1 MNREIV
7 KALLAALRE
16 LAQGYEELAQKIH
29 AAEDYF
35 VDKPGYGE
43 YLRDHLRPL
52 KRGEHQSGTLSERI
66 GSIRKSILD
75 LEEELSRGPHS

>member
-7 KALLAALRE
+7 RALLAALRE
-16 LAQGYEELAQKIH
+16 LAQGYEELAQKVH

-43 YLRDHLRPL
+43 YLRDYLRPL
-52 KRGEHQSGTLSERI
+52 KQGEHPSGTLSERI
-66 GSIRKSILD
+66 DNIRKSIAD
-75 LEEELSRGPHS
+75 LEEELSRDSES